1 MFYITDSKKRQVGY
15 GEGPSSIVSY
25 NIPGNITLP
34 GALKSMVYWLE
45 LHIKEKLYAKKV
57 SKMCVKQNQSAISM
71 TWIPKH
77 KVSQMPAHFGLC
89 TCAACMRWSAGIS
102 RT

>member
-34 GALKSMVYWLE
+34 GALKSVVYWLE
-45 LHIKEKLYAKKV
+45 LHIKEEKL
-57 SKMCVKQNQSAISM
+57 
-71 TWIPKH
+71 
-77 KVSQMPAHFGLC
+77 
-89 TCAACMRWSAGIS
+89 
-102 RT
+102 